1 MEQRGLGKRHKKA
14 REKTVKII
22 SKIPEPLKDA
32 CDLLGSAIFR
42 VNDKAISG
50 VYFLCEGD
58 KVNYVGQS
66 KDIKQRIRTH
76 QRQKSKSFDSVF
88 AVRLPQ
94 EQLVKIE
101 GMFIQL
107 LCPKYNMNGG
117 HSLRAINRTMEL
129 LVNNGFTPEQ
139 VFTGKKED
147 KKTVTISKENGR
159 LEPME
164 TA

>member
-1 MEQRGLGKRHKKA
+1 MEQGSVGKGHKKE
-14 REKTVKII
+14 REKTVRTIN
-22 SKIPEPLKDA
+22 KIPKPLKDA
-32 CDLLGSAIFR
+32 CDLFGSAIFK
-42 VNDKAISG
+42 VKDKAISG

-76 QRQKSKSFDSVF
+76 QREKSKSFDSVF
-88 AVRLPQ
+88 AVKLPQ

-117 HSLRAINRTMEL
+117 YSLRAINRTMEQ
-129 LVNNGFTPEQ
+129 LVNKGFAPEQ
-139 VFTGKKED
+139 VFRGKRED
-147 KKTVTISKENGR
+147 KKTVTILKENGR